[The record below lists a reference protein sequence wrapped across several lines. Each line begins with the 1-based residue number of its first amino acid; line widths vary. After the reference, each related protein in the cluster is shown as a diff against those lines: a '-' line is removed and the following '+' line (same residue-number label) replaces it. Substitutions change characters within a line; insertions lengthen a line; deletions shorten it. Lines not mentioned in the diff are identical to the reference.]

1 MFMQM
6 SKRNFQMA
14 QSLICWVLSSISSQ
28 IKDETRLQNA
38 WTPRSIDGKN
48 WKDPLE
54 TSLVGPCGLDNR
66 SMMVD
71 NRSLYHNSKLL
82 ELLIVVHCTMC
93 MLLHVTNTFH
103 YLCSG
108 HLISEFAFN
117 GKITNYT
124 FSRERKKLI
133 VPRTC
138 FVMLF
143 CFYLKKGS
151 PLGDIGFQQR
161 IRSRLSVN
169 AIKGEASSI
178 PPIQEAS
185 NRFNFSILR
194 PLFVLPEGSQ
204 GEKSLQIRHDLL
216 DVKV

>member
-1 MFMQM
+1 
-6 SKRNFQMA
+6 MA
-14 QSLICWVLSSISSQ
+14 QSLICWVLPSISSQ

-54 TSLVGPCGLDNR
+54 TSLVGPCGLDNP
-66 SMMVD
+66 SMMLD

-82 ELLIVVHCTMC
+82 ELLIVVQCYC
-93 MLLHVTNTFH
+93 MWQSHFIIFARDIWLA
-103 YLCSG
+103 S
-108 HLISEFAFN
+108 LILFAFN
-117 GKITNYT
+117 DKIPNYT

-169 AIKGEASSI
+169 TIKGGSFFYS
-178 PPIQEAS
+178 PDTGTAS
-185 NRFNFSILR
+185 NRSNFSILH
-194 PLFVLPEGSQ
+194 PSFVLPEGSQ

>member
-1 MFMQM
+1 MFLEM
-6 SKRNFQMA
+6 SKRYFQMA
-14 QSLICWVLSSISSQ
+14 QSLICWVLPSISSQ

-82 ELLIVVHCTMC
+82 ELLIVVQCACYC
-93 MLLHVTNTFH
+93 MWQTHFIIFAQDIWLA
-103 YLCSG
+103 G
-108 HLISEFAFN
+108 LILFAFN
-117 GKITNYT
+117 DKIPNYT

-138 FVMLF
+138 FVMVF

-178 PPIQEAS
+178 PPIEKAS

-216 DVKV
+216 DV

>member
-1 MFMQM
+1 MRGHLGRSMERIGKIPSRLLWSDPVGWTTDPWWWTTDLSITILIVMQCYCM
-6 SKRNFQMA
+6 WQTHFIIFARDIWLA
-14 QSLICWVLSSISSQ
+14 SLIL
-28 IKDETRLQNA
+28 
-38 WTPRSIDGKN
+38 
-48 WKDPLE
+48 
-54 TSLVGPCGLDNR
+54 
-66 SMMVD
+66 
-71 NRSLYHNSKLL
+71 
-82 ELLIVVHCTMC
+82 
-93 MLLHVTNTFH
+93 
-103 YLCSG
+103 
-108 HLISEFAFN
+108 FAFN
-117 GKITNYT
+117 DKIPNYT

-178 PPIQEAS
+178 PPIEKAS